1 MKIKSIF
8 VVFICIF
15 LFGSIQSM
23 AFQDE
28 SLGQKAKEK
37 ELSPKYRDFLDS
49 TRGVMLPAERQAF
62 LRLSSD
68 KERDDF
74 IKRFWTR
81 REGQPA
87 RKVRENVRTLM
98 MLRMTQALELN
109 EEQTAKIF
117 PLVTRIDK
125 EKIEIQSQILKETR
139 GLRLIL
145 RAESPDEKEITKKVD
160 LIKELRARLKGKD
173 DELESSIEENLTLVQ
188 RAKYL
193 VFWQDFY
200 QALRE
205 DLQRARGLQQR
216 LAGANRKE
224 Q

>member
-8 VVFICIF
+8 VIFICIF
-15 LFGSIQSM
+15 LFCSVQSM

-28 SLGQKAKEK
+28 TSTQETKEK
-37 ELSPKYRDFLDS
+37 ELSPKYRDFLNS
-49 TRGVMLPAERQAF
+49 TRDVMLPGERQVF
-62 LRLSSD
+62 LRISSD

-74 IKRFWTR
+74 IRRFWMR

-87 RKVRENVRTLM
+87 RKFRENARTLM

-117 PLVTRIDK
+117 PLVTRIEK
-125 EKIEIQSQILKETR
+125 EKTEIQSQILKETR
-139 GLRLIL
+139 ELRLIL
-145 RAESPDEKEITKKVD
+145 RAESPEEKEITGKID
-160 LIKELRARLKGKD
+160 LIKGLRARLKGKD

-188 RAKYL
+188 RAKYML
-193 VFWQDFY
+193 FWQDFY
-200 QALRE
+200 QVLRE
-205 DLQRARGLQQR
+205 NLQRAKGLQQK
-216 LAGANRKE
+216 LDVVKRKE

>member
-8 VVFICIF
+8 VVFICVF
-15 LFGSIQSM
+15 LFCSVQSM

-28 SLGQKAKEK
+28 SPGQKAGEK
-37 ELSPKYRDFLDS
+37 ELSQKYRDFLDS
-49 TRGVMLPAERQAF
+49 TRDVMLPGERQAF

-74 IKRFWTR
+74 IRRFWMR

-98 MLRMTQALELN
+98 MLRMTHALELN

-117 PLVTRIDK
+117 PLITRIEK

-139 GLRLIL
+139 ELRLIL
-145 RAESPDEKEITKKVD
+145 RAEGPDEKQITEKID
-160 LIKELRARLKGKD
+160 LIKGLRARLKGKD

-200 QALRE
+200 QVLR
-205 DLQRARGLQQR
+205 DNLQRARGLQQK
-216 LAGANRKE
+216 LDVVKRKE